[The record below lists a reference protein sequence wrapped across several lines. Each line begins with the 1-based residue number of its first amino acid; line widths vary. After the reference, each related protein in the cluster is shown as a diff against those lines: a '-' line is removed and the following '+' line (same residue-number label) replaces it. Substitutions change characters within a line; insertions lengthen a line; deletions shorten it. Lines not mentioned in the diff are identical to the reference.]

1 MEENLFYS
9 SAHKDHRKWLL
20 PAALIAVFFGW
31 LIAGK
36 GMTISM
42 LLIAVPFAAGFLT
55 MVFYYPRFGF
65 IFFIIYCFMVPGL
78 GRHIQGPQ
86 FGLGQDGL
94 LVLTWLGVIFHRS
107 GKFRFRHLNNDLV
120 WLSIVWCIITV
131 LEIANPEHPSLEG
144 WFYEMRSAT
153 LYWVLSVPLAFLV
166 FNKKSDVDLF
176 LYIIIILSLIG
187 TFWGMKQLYIG
198 LDASENMWMEA
209 GAKKTHLLFGKLRV
223 FSYYTEAAQFGASQA
238 MVAIICIILAAG
250 PHKFLKKAFFAV
262 SGVILLYGMLISGTR
277 GAMFA
282 LVGGGFTFLVLSKQT
297 KILILGGL
305 MGLAVLG
312 MLKYT
317 SIGSGN
323 AEIVRLRTA
332 LDPNDASLQTRL
344 NNQKILSD
352 YLSNKPFGAGVGT
365 LGMWGTKYN
374 SDKFI
379 STIPPDSLYVKIWA
393 MYGIVGF
400 IIWFGIMMY
409 ITGKCAGIIWNTRDL
424 VLRNKLIALCAGATG
439 ILLCSY
445 GNEVMNQMPSSIIVY
460 ASWVLIWLSPR
471 WDTKLAVMS
480 NNFFE
485 PGAGT
490 AIRLSL
496 CRY

>member
-1 MEENLFYS
+1 MQENLFYS
-9 SAHKDHRKWLL
+9 TTHKDHKKWLI
-20 PAALIAVFFGW
+20 PAMLVSVFFGW

-42 LLIAVPFAAGFLT
+42 MMIAIPFAAAFLT

-65 IFFIIYCFMVPGL
+65 IFFIIYCFAVPGL
-78 GRHIQGPQ
+78 GRHIEGPQ

-94 LVLTWLGVIFHRS
+94 LLLTWLGIIFHRS
-107 GKFRFRHLNNDLV
+107 GKFKYRHINNDLV
-120 WLSIVWCIITV
+120 WLAVVWFVLTV
-131 LEIANPEHPSLEG
+131 LEIGNPEHPSIQG

-153 LYWVLSVPLAFLV
+153 LYWVLSIPLAFMV
-166 FNKKSDVDLF
+166 FNKKTDVDLF
-176 LYIIIILSLIG
+176 LYIIIGLSLIG

-198 LDASENMWMEA
+198 LDSAEMRWMEA

-238 MVAIICIILAAG
+238 MVAIICIILAVG
-250 PHKFLKKAFFAV
+250 PHKMFKRIFFAV
-262 SGVILLYGMLISGTR
+262 SGLIILYGMLISGTR

-282 LVGGGFTFLVLSKQT
+282 LVGGGFTFLVLSKQV
-297 KILILGGL
+297 KVLVLGAILGLGF
-305 MGLAVLG
+305 LG

-323 AEIVRLRTA
+323 AQIVRLRTS

-352 YLSNKPFGAGVGT
+352 YLKTRPFGAGVGT
-365 LGMWGTKYN
+365 LGMWGTKFN
-374 SDKFI
+374 SGMYI
-379 STIPPDSLYVKIWA
+379 SSIPPDSLYVKVWA
-393 MYGIVGF
+393 MYGLVGF

-409 ITGKCAGIIWNTRDL
+409 ITGKCAGIIWNIRDPL
-424 VLRNKLIALCAGATG
+424 LRNKLAALLAGSTG

-460 ASWVLIWLSPR
+460 VSWVLIWLSPR
-471 WDTKLAVMS
+471 WDTKAAMIKKL
-480 NNFFE
+480 
-485 PGAGT
+485 
-490 AIRLSL
+490 
-496 CRY
+496 